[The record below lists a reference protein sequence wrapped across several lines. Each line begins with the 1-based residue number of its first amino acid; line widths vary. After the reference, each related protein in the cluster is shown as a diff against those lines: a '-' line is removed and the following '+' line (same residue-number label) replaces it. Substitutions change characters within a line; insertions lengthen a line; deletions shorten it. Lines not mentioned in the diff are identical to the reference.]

1 MTTPHTR
8 SDATHHVIGTGS
20 LPTRRQQ
27 GHILRCALISA
38 VCLLFSLS
46 AAAADK
52 PNGKVLRVVAASTIG
67 DTGLI
72 KWVAKG
78 FEARHPDIRVI
89 VEYAG
94 ALTVLD
100 RGRAGHA
107 DLVITHHP
115 GSELIFVGEGYG
127 LLRTLIMYNDFAIFG
142 PARDPLRLRE
152 DRDPTDALRK
162 LARQQVSFMVP
173 GERSGTYKK
182 LSELWTAAGI
192 EPDWPGY
199 EVVNSSSSATLRN
212 AATFG
217 TYAFADMGTYL
228 ANREALDGRLVP
240 LSRDNVA
247 LRNEYYA
254 TVVSR
259 ERIPTANQPL
269 AEVFLDYLVSN
280 EGQERIRFF
289 GEDRYGSQ
297 IFTPAAHLDAGLRS
311 RNAAL
316 ELAEKARDQQRL
328 VGLAILLALAGMA
341 ASALFIRTRRLQK
354 TTRMSQERFAL
365 AVGGAND
372 SIWDW
377 DLQTDQGYFSPRL
390 NEILGASVV
399 GESVSMPQQVWRG
412 LIHPD
417 DREITE
423 AKLKRYLE
431 SNTEGLFES
440 EFRGQTGNDRECWLL
455 MRGKALRDEQGRAVR
470 LSGSITDITD
480 RKRQQVN
487 LEHQALHDALTG
499 LPNRNLLHDRLHHAI
514 QNAARQHHSVAL
526 ILMDLDRFKEVNDT
540 LGHQYGDLMLQQVST
555 RLQQVLRHSDTIA
568 RLGGDEFAILI
579 TDSNETFAGHVAQ
592 KVHVALNRV
601 FNLENHFLHIGAS
614 LGIAL
619 YPQHGDSAQSLIQH
633 ADTAMYV
640 AKRSNSGCAVYHP
653 EHDRDAVKRLEL
665 ANELHDAIDANELE
679 LYYQPKIDLQ
689 TGKVT
694 GAEALL
700 RWQNP
705 KRGMV
710 PPDEM
715 IPIAEHN
722 GMIKR
727 LTQWVL
733 NAALQQCAQWRSQG
747 IELSVAINISVWNL
761 QDPML
766 IEEIENKLIQW
777 NVPANLLEL
786 EITES
791 AMMADPASS
800 LIALKKLD
808 SMGIALTVDD
818 YGTGFSSLAY
828 LKKLPVDII
837 KIDKSFVLT
846 MDTDADDAII
856 VKSTIELAHNLGFKV
871 VAEGVESEVVSRM
884 LLALGCNTA
893 QGYHY
898 CRPISSTAFTR
909 WLRELPKGSVGYDPA
924 ISMQLVH

>member
-1 MTTPHTR
+1 MR
-8 SDATHHVIGTGS
+8 IVLLAIVG
-20 LPTRRQQ
+20 
-27 GHILRCALISA
+27 
-38 VCLLFSLS
+38 LLFSLS
-46 AAAADK
+46 ATAVTEN
-52 PNGKVLRVVAASTIG
+52 PNGKLLRVVAANTVG

-72 KWVAKG
+72 TWIAKG
-78 FEARHPDIRVI
+78 FEAQHPGNSVMI
-89 VEYAG
+89 EYAG

-100 RGRAGHA
+100 RARAGHA

-115 GSELIFVGEGYG
+115 GSELVFVGEGYG

-142 PARDPLRLRE
+142 PARDPLRLRN

-162 LARQQVSFMVP
+162 LARQQVPFMVP
-173 GERSGTYKK
+173 GARSGTYKK

-192 EPDWPGY
+192 DPDWPGY
-199 EVVNSSSSATLRN
+199 EIVDASSAATLRN

-217 TYAFADMGTYL
+217 AYAFADMGTYF
-228 ANREALDGRLVP
+228 ANREALGSRLVP

-259 ERIPTANQPL
+259 ERIAAANQPL
-269 AEVFLDYLVSN
+269 AEAFLDYLVSD
-280 EGQERIRFF
+280 EGQARIRLF
-289 GEDRYGSQ
+289 GEDRYGTQ

-311 RNAAL
+311 REAAL
-316 ELAEKARDQQRL
+316 ELAEKARNQKRL
-328 VGLAILLALAGMA
+328 VALAILLALAGLA
-341 ASALFIRTRRLQK
+341 ASGLFLRAQRLEKITRL
-354 TTRMSQERFAL
+354 SQERFAL

-372 SIWDW
+372 GIWDW
-377 DLQTDQGYFSPRL
+377 DLRTDQGYFSPRL
-390 NEILGASVV
+390 NEILGQAAV
-399 GESVSMPQQVWRG
+399 GETVSRPLQVWQS

-417 DREITE
+417 DRDITE
-423 AKLKRYLE
+423 ARLRRYLE
-431 SNTEGLFES
+431 SSAAELFES
-440 EFRGQTGNDRECWLL
+440 EFRGQTGDDRECWLL
-455 MRGKALRDEQGRAVR
+455 MRGKALRDEQGQAVR

-480 RKRQQVN
+480 RKRQQAN
-487 LEHQALHDALTG
+487 LEYQALHDALTG
-499 LPNRNLLHDRLHHAI
+499 LPNRNLLHDRLQHAI
-514 QNAARQHHSVAL
+514 QNAARQQQSVAL
-526 ILMDLDRFKEVNDT
+526 ILMDLNRFKEVNDT

-601 FNLENHFLHIGAS
+601 FNLDNHFLHIGAS
-614 LGIAL
+614 LGIAM

-640 AKRSNSGCAVYHP
+640 AKRTNSGCAVYHP

-665 ANELHDAIDANELE
+665 ANELHDAIDADELE
-679 LYYQPKIDLQ
+679 LHYQPKIDLQ
-689 TGKVT
+689 TGKVV
-694 GAEALL
+694 GVEALL

-710 PPDEM
+710 PPDEI

-727 LTQWVL
+727 LTLWVL
-733 NAALQQCAQWRSQG
+733 NAALKQCAQWRAQG
-747 IELSVAINISVWNL
+747 IELSVAVNLSVWNL

-766 IEEIENKLIQW
+766 IEEIENKLAHWQ
-777 NVPANLLEL
+777 VPANLLEL

-791 AMMADPASS
+791 AMMADPKFS
-800 LIALKKLD
+800 LAALKKLD
-808 SMGIALTVDD
+808 SMGIVLAVDD

-837 KIDKSFVLT
+837 KIDKSFVLS
-846 MDTDADDAII
+846 MDVDDDDATI

-871 VAEGVESEVVSRM
+871 VAEGVESEAIAR
-884 LLALGCNTA
+884 LLHALGCNTA
-893 QGYHY
+893 QGYHF
-898 CRPISSTAFTR
+898 CRPVNSAAFTR
-909 WLRELPKGSVGYDPA
+909 WLQELPQGVVRHDPA
-924 ISMQLVH
+924 AGLHLVH

>member
-1 MTTPHTR
+1 MMR
-8 SDATHHVIGTGS
+8 IALLVIT
-20 LPTRRQQ
+20 
-27 GHILRCALISA
+27 
-38 VCLLFSLS
+38 CLLFSLPV
-46 AAAADK
+46 AAATDS
-52 PNGKVLRVVAASTIG
+52 PNGKVLRVVAANTVG

-72 KWVAKG
+72 KWMAKG
-78 FEARHPDIRVI
+78 FETKNPDISVRT
-89 VEYAG
+89 EFAG
-94 ALTVLD
+94 ALAVLD
-100 RGRAGHA
+100 RGRAGNA
-107 DLVITHHP
+107 DLLITHHP

-142 PARDPLRLRE
+142 PASDPLRLRD

-162 LARQQVSFMVP
+162 MARRQVSFMVP
-173 GERSGTYKK
+173 GARSGTYKK
-182 LSELWTAAGI
+182 LSELWMAAGVQ
-192 EPDWPGY
+192 PDWPGY
-199 EVVNSSSSATLRN
+199 EIVNSSSSATLRN

-217 TYAFADMGTYL
+217 TYAFADMGTYFV
-228 ANREALDGRLVP
+228 NREALGGRLVP

-254 TVVSR
+254 IVVSSK
-259 ERIPTANQPL
+259 RIPTVNQPL
-269 AEVFLDYLVSN
+269 AEAFLNYLVSS
-280 EGQERIRFF
+280 EGQERILHF
-289 GEDRYGSQ
+289 GEDRFGTQ
-297 IFTPAAHLDAGLRS
+297 IFTPAAHLDAGLQS
-311 RNAAL
+311 REAAK
-316 ELAEKARDQQRL
+316 ELAEKEQNLER
-328 VGLAILLALAGMA
+328 LAILAVLLALAGI
-341 ASALFIRTRRLQK
+341 SSSFLFVRARRLEK

-372 SIWDW
+372 GIWDW
-377 DLQTDQGYFSPRL
+377 DLRTDQGYFSARL
-390 NEILGASVV
+390 NEIMGSAVV
-399 GESVSMPQQVWRG
+399 GETIPKPLQFWRT

-423 AKLKRYLE
+423 ARLKHYLE
-431 SNTEGLFES
+431 HDTEGLFEC
-440 EFRGQTGNDRECWLL
+440 EFRGKTDNDKECWLL
-455 MRGKALRDEQGRAVR
+455 MRGKALRDEQGHAVR
-470 LSGSITDITD
+470 MSGSITDITD
-480 RKRQQVN
+480 RRQQQAN

-499 LPNRNLLHDRLHHAI
+499 LPNRNLLRDRLHHAI
-514 QNAARQHHSVAL
+514 QNAARQQKSVAL

-540 LGHQYGDLMLQQVST
+540 LGHQYGDLMLQQVSA

-568 RLGGDEFAILI
+568 RLGGDEFALLI
-579 TDSNETFAGHVAQ
+579 SDTNETFAGHVAQ

-601 FNLENHFLHIGAS
+601 FNLDNHFLHIGAS
-614 LGIAL
+614 LGIAM
-619 YPQHGDSAQSLIQH
+619 YPQHGDNAQSLIQH

-679 LYYQPKIDLQ
+679 LYYQPKIDLL

-694 GAEALL
+694 GVEALL
-700 RWQNP
+700 RWQNAT
-705 KRGMV
+705 RGMV

-727 LTQWVL
+727 LTLWVL
-733 NAALQQCAQWRSQG
+733 NAALQQCAQWREQG
-747 IELSVAINISVWNL
+747 IELSVAVNISVWNL

-766 IEEIENKLIQW
+766 IEEIENKLAHW
-777 NVPANLLEL
+777 KVPANLLEL

-791 AMMADPASS
+791 AMMADPLSS
-800 LIALKKLD
+800 LAALIKLD
-808 SMGIALTVDD
+808 SMGIALAVDD

-837 KIDKSFVLT
+837 KIDKSFVLS
-846 MDTDADDAII
+846 MDTDQDDAII

-871 VAEGVESEVVSRM
+871 VAEGVESEAISDM

-898 CRPISSTAFTR
+898 CRPINSVAFTR
-909 WLRELPKGSVGYDPA
+909 WLRDLPQSNVGRGTG
-924 ISMQLVH
+924 IGMQLVH

>member
-1 MTTPHTR
+1 MR
-8 SDATHHVIGTGS
+8 IAALVISCLLLS
-20 LPTRRQQ
+20 LPAT
-27 GHILRCALISA
+27 
-38 VCLLFSLS
+38 
-46 AAAADK
+46 AATDS
-52 PNGKVLRVVAASTIG
+52 PNGKVLRVIAANTVG

-72 KWVAKG
+72 KWMAKG
-78 FEARHPDIRVI
+78 FEAQNPEIRVTT
-89 VEYAG
+89 EYAG
-94 ALTVLD
+94 ALAVLD

-107 DLVITHHP
+107 DLLITHHP
-115 GSELIFVGEGYG
+115 GSEIIFVGEGYG

-142 PARDPLRLRE
+142 PTRDPLRLRE

-173 GERSGTYKK
+173 GARSGTYKK
-182 LSELWTAAGI
+182 LSELWTATGI
-192 EPDWPGY
+192 NPDWPGY

-217 TYAFADMGTYL
+217 TYAFADMGTYFV
-228 ANREALDGRLVP
+228 NREALGGRLVP

-254 TVVSR
+254 IVVSTK
-259 ERIPTANQPL
+259 RIPAANQPL
-269 AEVFLDYLVSN
+269 AEAFLNYLVSN
-280 EGQERIRFF
+280 EGQERIRQF
-289 GEDRYGSQ
+289 GEDRYGTQ
-297 IFTPAAHLDAGLRS
+297 IFTPAAHLDAGLQS
-311 RNAAL
+311 RQAAE
-316 ELAEKARDQQRL
+316 ELAGKTLNMQRL
-328 VGLAILLALAGMA
+328 AGLAFLLALAGI
-341 ASALFIRTRRLQK
+341 ASSLLFVRARRLEK

-372 SIWDW
+372 GIWDW
-377 DLQTDQGYFSPRL
+377 DLRADQGYFSARL
-390 NEILGASVV
+390 NEILGTAAI
-399 GESVSMPQQVWRG
+399 GESIPKPLQYWRE

-423 AKLKRYLE
+423 AKLKHYLAN
-431 SNTEGLFES
+431 NTEELFEC
-440 EFRGQTGNDRECWLL
+440 EFRGKTGNDQECWLL
-455 MRGKALRDEQGRAVR
+455 MRGKALRDERGRAVR
-470 LSGSITDITD
+470 MSGSITDITD
-480 RKRQQVN
+480 RRQQQAN

-499 LPNRNLLHDRLHHAI
+499 LPNRNLLHDRLDHAI
-514 QNAARQHHSVAL
+514 QNAARQQKSVAL

-568 RLGGDEFAILI
+568 RLGGDEFALLI
-579 TDSNETFAGHVAQ
+579 SDTNETFAGHVAQ

-601 FNLENHFLHIGAS
+601 FNLDNHFLHIGAS

-694 GAEALL
+694 GVEALL

-705 KRGMV
+705 TRGMV

-727 LTQWVL
+727 LTLWVL
-733 NAALQQCAQWRSQG
+733 NAALQQCAQWRKQG
-747 IELSVAINISVWNL
+747 IELSVAVNISVWNL

-766 IEEIENKLIQW
+766 IEEIESKLAHWQ
-777 NVPANLLEL
+777 VPANQLEL

-791 AMMADPASS
+791 AMMADPLSS
-800 LIALKKLD
+800 LAALKKMD
-808 SMGIALTVDD
+808 SMGIALAVDD

-837 KIDKSFVLT
+837 KIDKSFVLS
-846 MDTDADDAII
+846 MDTDEDDAII

-871 VAEGVESEVVSRM
+871 VAEGVESEAISGM
-884 LLALGCNTA
+884 LLSLGCNTA

-898 CRPISSTAFTR
+898 CRPVNSVAFTR
-909 WLRELPKGSVGYDPA
+909 WLMELPQGSVRRGPG
-924 ISMQLVH
+924 IGMQLVH

>member
-1 MTTPHTR
+1 
-8 SDATHHVIGTGS
+8 
-20 LPTRRQQ
+20 
-27 GHILRCALISA
+27 
-38 VCLLFSLS
+38 
-46 AAAADK
+46 AA
-52 PNGKVLRVVAASTIG
+52 NTVG

-72 KWVAKG
+72 KWVATG
-78 FEARHPDIRVI
+78 FEAQHPDITVMI
-89 VEYAG
+89 EYAG
-94 ALTVLD
+94 ALAVLD
-100 RGRAGHA
+100 RGRTGHA
-107 DLVITHHP
+107 DLLITHHP
-115 GSELIFVGEGYG
+115 GSELVFVGEGYG
-127 LLRTLIMYNDFAIFG
+127 ILRTLIMYNDFAIFG
-142 PARDPLRLRE
+142 PARDPLRLRD

-173 GERSGTYKK
+173 GMRSGTYKK

-199 EVVNSSSSATLRN
+199 EVANASSSATLRN

-217 TYAFADMGTYL
+217 TYAFADMGTYF
-228 ANREALDGRLVP
+228 ANREALGGRLVP

-254 TVVSR
+254 IVVSQ
-259 ERIPTANQPL
+259 ERIPAANQPL
-269 AEVFLDYLVSN
+269 AEAFLDYLVSN
-280 EGQERIRFF
+280 EGQARIRHF
-289 GEDRYGSQ
+289 GEDRYGTQ
-297 IFTPAAHLDAGLRS
+297 IFTPAAHLDAGLQS
-311 RNAAL
+311 REAAL
-316 ELAEKARDQQRL
+316 ELAEKALNLRRL
-328 VGLAILLALAGMA
+328 VALAIMLALAGMV
-341 ASALFIRTRRLQK
+341 SSVLFVRARRLEK
-354 TTRMSQERFAL
+354 TTRMGQERFAL

-372 SIWDW
+372 GIWDW
-377 DLQTDQGYFSPRL
+377 DLRTDQGYFSPRL
-390 NEILGASVV
+390 NEILGAAAV
-399 GESVSMPQQVWRG
+399 GETVSKPLQVWHA

-417 DREITE
+417 DRDITE
-423 AKLKRYLE
+423 ARLGRYLE
-431 SNTEGLFES
+431 SSAEELFES

-470 LSGSITDITD
+470 MSGSITDITD
-480 RKRQQVN
+480 RKCQQAN

-514 QNAARQHHSVAL
+514 QNAARQQKSVAL

-540 LGHQYGDLMLQQVST
+540 LGHQYGDLMLQQVSA

-579 TDSNETFAGHVAQ
+579 TDTNETFAGHVAQ

-601 FNLENHFLHIGAS
+601 FNLDNHFLHIGAS
-614 LGIAL
+614 LGIAM
-619 YPQHGDSAQSLIQH
+619 YPQHGDNAQSLIQH

-640 AKRSNSGCAVYHP
+640 AKRSNTGCAVYSP

-694 GAEALL
+694 GVEALL

-727 LTQWVL
+727 LTLWVL
-733 NAALQQCAQWRSQG
+733 NAALQQCAQWRAQG
-747 IELSVAINISVWNL
+747 IELSVAVNISVWNL

-766 IEEIENKLIQW
+766 IEEIENKLALWQ
-777 NVPANLLEL
+777 VPPNLLEL

-791 AMMADPASS
+791 AMMADPQSS
-800 LIALKKLD
+800 LAALKKLD
-808 SMGIALTVDD
+808 SMGIALAVDD

-828 LKKLPVDII
+828 LKQLPVDII

-846 MDTDADDAII
+846 MDADDDDAVI

-871 VAEGVESEVVSRM
+871 VAEGVESEAISRM
-884 LLALGCNTA
+884 LLALGCDTA

-898 CRPISSTAFTR
+898 CKPVNSATFAR
-909 WLRELPKGSVGYDPA
+909 WLTESPLGKAGRDPA
-924 ISMQLVH
+924 VGMHLVH

>member
-1 MTTPHTR
+1 MMR
-8 SDATHHVIGTGS
+8 I
-20 LPTRRQQ
+20 
-27 GHILRCALISA
+27 ALLAIT
-38 VCLLFSLS
+38 CLLSSLS
-46 AAAADK
+46 AVAATGS
-52 PNGKVLRVVAASTIG
+52 PNGKVLRVVAANTVG

-78 FEARHPDIRVI
+78 FEAQHPDISVLI
-89 VEYAG
+89 EYAG
-94 ALTVLD
+94 ALAVLD
-100 RGRAGHA
+100 RGRAGQA
-107 DLVITHHP
+107 DLLITHHP
-115 GSELIFVGEGYG
+115 GSELVFVGEGYG
-127 LLRTLIMYNDFAIFG
+127 ILRTLIMYNDFAIFG
-142 PARDPLRLRE
+142 PARDPLRLRD

-173 GERSGTYKK
+173 GERSGTHKK

-199 EVVNSSSSATLRN
+199 EVAHASSSATLRN

-217 TYAFADMGTYL
+217 TYAFADMGTYF
-228 ANREALDGRLVP
+228 ASREALGGRLVP

-254 TVVSR
+254 TVVSK
-259 ERIPTANQPL
+259 ERIPAANQPL
-269 AEVFLDYLVSN
+269 AEAFLDYLVSD
-280 EGQERIRFF
+280 EGQERIRHF
-289 GEDRYGSQ
+289 GEDRYGTQ

-311 RNAAL
+311 REAAL
-316 ELAEKARDQQRL
+316 ELAEKTRHLQRL
-328 VGLAILLALAGMA
+328 IGLAVLLALAGMT
-341 ASALFIRTRRLQK
+341 SSMLFVRARRLGK

-372 SIWDW
+372 GIWDW
-377 DLQTDQGYFSPRL
+377 DLRTDQGYFSKRL
-390 NEILGASVV
+390 NEILGQAAV
-399 GESVSMPQQVWRG
+399 GETVSKPLQVWHT

-423 AKLKRYLE
+423 ARLRRYLE
-431 SNTEGLFES
+431 SGAEELFEA
-440 EFRGQTGNDRECWLL
+440 EFRGQTGAERECWLL
-455 MRGKALRDEQGRAVR
+455 MRGKALRDEYGRAVR
-470 LSGSITDITD
+470 MSGSITDITD
-480 RKRQQVN
+480 RKRQQAN
-487 LEHQALHDALTG
+487 LEYQALHDALTG

-514 QNAARQHHSVAL
+514 QNAARQQKSVAL
-526 ILMDLDRFKEVNDT
+526 ILMDLDRFKEVNDS
-540 LGHQYGDLMLQQVST
+540 LGHQYGDLMLQQVSA

-579 TDSNETFAGHVAQ
+579 TDTNETFAGHVAQ
-592 KVHVALNRV
+592 KVHIALNRV
-601 FNLENHFLHIGAS
+601 FNLDNHFLHIGGS

-640 AKRSNSGCAVYHP
+640 AKRSNTGCAVYHP

-665 ANELHDAIDANELE
+665 ANELHDAIDADELE

-689 TGKVT
+689 TGKVM

-727 LTQWVL
+727 LTLWVL
-733 NAALQQCAQWRSQG
+733 NAALQQCAQWRKQG
-747 IELSVAINISVWNL
+747 IELSVAVNLSVWNL

-766 IEEIENKLIQW
+766 IEEIESRLVHWQ
-777 NVPANLLEL
+777 VPANLLEL

-791 AMMADPASS
+791 AMMADPKFS
-800 LIALKKLD
+800 LATLKKLD
-808 SMGIALTVDD
+808 SMGIALAIDD

-837 KIDKSFVLT
+837 KIDKSFVLS
-846 MDTDADDAII
+846 MDVDDDDAVI
-856 VKSTIELAHNLGFKV
+856 VKSTIELAHNLGLKV
-871 VAEGVESEVVSRM
+871 VAEGVESEAISRM

-898 CRPISSTAFTR
+898 CRPISAAAFTR
-909 WLRELPKGSVGYDPA
+909 WLLELSQGSVGRDPA
-924 ISMQLVH
+924 IGMQLFH

>member
-1 MTTPHTR
+1 MMR
-8 SDATHHVIGTGS
+8 IW
-20 LPTRRQQ
+20 
-27 GHILRCALISA
+27 LIA
-38 VCLLFSLS
+38 ITCLLFSLS
-46 AAAADK
+46 AAAAGS

-72 KWVAKG
+72 RWLATG
-78 FEARHPDIRVI
+78 FEAQHPGSSVTIA
-89 VEYAG
+89 YAG
-94 ALTVLD
+94 ALAVLD
-100 RGRAGHA
+100 RGRAGDA

-115 GSELIFVGEGYG
+115 GSEQIFVGEGYG
-127 LLRTLIMYNDFAIFG
+127 LLRTLVMYNDFAIFG
-142 PARDPLRLRE
+142 PASDPLRLRD

-162 LARQQVSFMVP
+162 LARRQASFMVP
-173 GERSGTYKK
+173 GARSGTYKK

-199 EVVNSSSSATLRN
+199 EVANSSSSATLRN
-212 AATFG
+212 AAMFG
-217 TYAFADMGTYL
+217 TYAFADMGTYFV
-228 ANREALDGRLVP
+228 NREALGGRLVP

-254 TVVSR
+254 TVVSKK
-259 ERIPTANQPL
+259 RIPTANQPL
-269 AEVFLDYLVSN
+269 AEAFLTYLVSN
-280 EGQERIRFF
+280 EGQTRIRNF
-289 GEDRYGSQ
+289 GEDRYGTQ
-297 IFTPAAHLDAGLRS
+297 IFTPAAHLDTGLQS
-311 RNAAL
+311 REAAL
-316 ELAEKARDQQRL
+316 ELAEKARNLQRL
-328 VGLAILLALAGMA
+328 VALAVLLALAGV
-341 ASALFIRTRRLQK
+341 ASSVLFVRARRLGN

-372 SIWDW
+372 GIWDW
-377 DLQTDQGYFSPRL
+377 DLRTDQGYFSARL
-390 NEILGASVV
+390 NEILGAATV
-399 GESVSMPQQVWRG
+399 GESVSKPLQVWLA

-417 DREITE
+417 DRAITE

-440 EFRGQTGNDRECWLL
+440 EFRGQMGDDRECWLL

-470 LSGSITDITD
+470 MSGSITDITD
-480 RKRQQVN
+480 RRRQQAN

-514 QNAARQHHSVAL
+514 QNAERQQKSVAL

-540 LGHQYGDLMLQQVST
+540 LGHQYGDLMLQQVSA

-579 TDSNETFAGHVAQ
+579 SDSNETFAGHVAQ

-601 FNLENHFLHIGAS
+601 FNLDNHFLHIGAS

-640 AKRSNSGCAVYHP
+640 AKRSNTGCAVYHP

-679 LYYQPKIDLQ
+679 LYFQPKIDLQ

-694 GAEALL
+694 GVEALL
-700 RWQNP
+700 RWQNS

-727 LTQWVL
+727 LTMWVL
-733 NAALQQCAQWRSQG
+733 NAALQQCAQWRAQG
-747 IELSVAINISVWNL
+747 IELSVAVNISVWNL

-766 IEEIENKLIQW
+766 IDEIENKLAHWQ
-777 NVPANLLEL
+777 VPSNQLEL

-791 AMMADPASS
+791 AMMADPLSS
-800 LIALKKLD
+800 LTALKKLD
-808 SMGIALTVDD
+808 SMGIALAVDD

-837 KIDKSFVLT
+837 KIDKSFVLS
-846 MDTDADDAII
+846 MDTDEDDAII

-871 VAEGVESEVVSRM
+871 VAEGVESEAISRL

-898 CRPISSTAFTR
+898 CRPVNSVAFTR
-909 WLRELPKGSVGYDPA
+909 WLRELPQSSVGRVPG
-924 ISMQLVH
+924 IGMQLVH